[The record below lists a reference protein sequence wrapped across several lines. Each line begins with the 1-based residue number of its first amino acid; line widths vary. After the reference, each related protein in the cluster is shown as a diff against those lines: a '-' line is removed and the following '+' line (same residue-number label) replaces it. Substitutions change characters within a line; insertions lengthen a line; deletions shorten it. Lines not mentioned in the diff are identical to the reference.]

1 MTNSFGVFQEYYLT
15 HQLIDQ
21 TPTAVSWIGS
31 IQLCFCP
38 LLGCISGPLFDAGY
52 LKLLIAIGGSL
63 YVFCMMMTSIATE
76 YYQFVLAHG
85 IGVGLGMGLIF
96 SPSVSTLS
104 HHFAKSRYRTLA
116 YGCQASGSALAGV
129 TIPIALRYLFPAVGF
144 GWGMR
149 IRESSLSIAVHVSCW
164 AFADVPVGF
173 IVLLFVIV
181 AFFTLSRTHPPRK
194 KIAVLSPTVC
204 ESPISLY
211 GAERH
216 HG

>member
-1 MTNSFGVFQEYYLT
+1 MTNSFGVFQEYYST
-15 HQLIDQ
+15 HQLSDQ
-21 TPTAVSWIGS
+21 TPTAISWIGS
-31 IQLCFCP
+31 VQLCFCP

-52 LKLLIAIGGSL
+52 LKTLIALGGSL

-104 HHFAKSRYRTLA
+104 HHFARSRYRTLA

-129 TIPIALRYLFPAVGF
+129 VIPISLRYLFPAVGF

-149 IRESSLSIAVHVSCW
+149 I
-164 AFADVPVGF
+164 
-173 IVLLFVIV
+173 
-181 AFFTLSRTHPPRK
+181 
-194 KIAVLSPTVC
+194 C
-204 ESPISLY
+204 ESTPNVALKRATLDILQC
-211 GAERH
+211 
-216 HG
+216 